1 MLGFQ
6 LTTALISM
14 CIVNTAAVAM
24 MLPILTAVTCE
35 LYPKVDDQVL
45 ELKNMEIKDETNV
58 ASVFRKFVTF

>member
-24 MLPILTAVTCE
+24 MLPILTAVTTQ
-35 LYPKVDDQVL
+35 LYPKETDDSSFDM
-45 ELKNMEIKDETNV
+45 KNMEIKVDGDVERV
-58 ASVFRKFVTF
+58 VER

>member
-24 MLPILTAVTCE
+24 MLPILTAVTTQ
-35 LYPKVDDQVL
+35 LYPK
-45 ELKNMEIKDETNV
+45 
-58 ASVFRKFVTF
+58 